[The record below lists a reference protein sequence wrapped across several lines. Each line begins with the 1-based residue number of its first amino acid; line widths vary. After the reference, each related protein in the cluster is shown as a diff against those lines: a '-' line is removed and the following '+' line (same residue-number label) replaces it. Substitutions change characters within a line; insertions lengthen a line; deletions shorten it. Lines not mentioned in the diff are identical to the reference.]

1 MSTTH
6 RARSLWTIWNAS
18 SEIACE
24 CFMLNLM
31 ALPNFT
37 FVGYSKKRTRLERWH
52 ASRVKY
58 LPAPIN
64 CQLLSEV
71 EQNTLLQWR
80 SRPVNPPLL
89 SPVNWRAT
97 IQSSVMAH
105 RRQRQEPASATS
117 KFEAMAMLE
126 PQNKK
131 VLMEVSVKT
140 VKSVLNRQQLKQTER
155 TNPLIQLLSESQV
168 KSTCQVRIGTR
179 INLTHISNSEKTTT
193 TTSVSKDSF
202 PC

>member
-1 MSTTH
+1 
-6 RARSLWTIWNAS
+6 
-18 SEIACE
+18 
-24 CFMLNLM
+24 M

-52 ASRVKY
+52 ASRVKH
-58 LPAPIN
+58 LPAPAN
-64 CQLLSEV
+64 CQLLSEA

-89 SPVNWRAT
+89 SPVNWRATT

-117 KFEAMAMLE
+117 KFEAMATLE

-131 VLMEVSVKT
+131 VIMEVSVKT
-140 VKSVLNRQQLKQTER
+140 VKWVLNRQQLKQTER

-168 KSTCQVRIGTR
+168 KSTYRVRIGTR
-179 INLTHISNSEKTTT
+179 INLTHISNSEKSTT